1 MIIATIAF
9 SVAVALGALAYLWL
23 VRPVEQARG
32 VVLEAARA
40 YRQGSS
46 VGHTSSR
53 KASSRRSP
61 SEGHSTTRYPIPS
74 AAIHP

>member
-1 MIIATIAF
+1 MNIVTIAVP
-9 SVAVALGALAYLWL
+9 VAVALGVLSYLWL

-32 VVLEAARA
+32 IVLAARA
-40 YRQGSS
+40 SRQGSS
-46 VGHTSSR
+46 VGQTSSR
-53 KASSRRSP
+53 NVSSRRSP

>member
-1 MIIATIAF
+1 MTIVTITA
-9 SVAVALGALAYLWL
+9 AVALALGVLAYLWL

-32 VVLEAARA
+32 VVLDAARTRRHA
-40 YRQGSS
+40 SS
-46 VGHTSSR
+46 VGRTSSR

-74 AAIHP
+74 AAIHR